1 MFIKNPYVQIHIAVF
16 LWGFTAILGKLIS
29 LDAIELVFFRMSL
42 AALGYVLIPKTRE
55 GFLALSKKKL
65 SALCLIGTI
74 ICLHWLSFYGSIKVA
89 NSSSLALACLG
100 TGPLFTAWLEPLFN
114 KEKKIALNEIFIS
127 ILAIIGIIFIA
138 FGDRNQNFEWNGAYF
153 TAMLLGILASVL
165 AAIFSLMNK
174 HFTAGVN
181 PFTIS
186 FVEMTI
192 GALLLSLFLL
202 ATHSFPQLSAMSTSN
217 WIYILILSTLCTNI
231 PFLLSIFA
239 IKKLNPFVITLTVNL
254 EPIYGFIFAAIL
266 FHEYNQFSLPFYFGS
281 LLILLSVF
289 VEPIQKYLGKK

>member
-1 MFIKNPYVQIHIAVF
+1 MIIKNPYIQIHIAVF

-42 AALGYVLIPKTRE
+42 AAIGYFFIPKTRE
-55 GFLALSKKKL
+55 GFFELSFKEL
-65 SALCLIGTI
+65 IALCLIGTI
-74 ICLHWLSFYGSIKVA
+74 ICLHWISFYGSIKVA

-114 KEKKIALNEIFIS
+114 KGKKIASNEIFIS

-138 FGDRNQNFEWNGAYF
+138 FGDKNQHFEWDGAYI
-153 TAMLLGILASVL
+153 TAILLGIIASVL
-165 AAIFSLMNK
+165 AATFSLMNK
-174 HFTAGVN
+174 HFTSGVN

-186 FVEMTI
+186 FVEMGI

-202 ATHSFPQLSAMSTSN
+202 CTHNFPLLNTIAKSN
-217 WIYILILSTLCTNI
+217 WIYILLLSTLCTNI

-254 EPIYGFIFAAIL
+254 EPIYGFIFAALL
-266 FHEYNQFSLPFYFGS
+266 FQEYNQFSLAFYFGS

-289 VEPIQKYLGKK
+289 VEPIQKYLKNK

>member
-1 MFIKNPYVQIHIAVF
+1 
-16 LWGFTAILGKLIS
+16 
-29 LDAIELVFFRMSL
+29 MSL
-42 AALGYVLIPKTRE
+42 AAIGYFLIPKTRE
-55 GFLALSKKKL
+55 GFFELSLKKL

-74 ICLHWLSFYGSIKVA
+74 ICLHWISFYGSIKVA

-114 KEKKIALNEIFIS
+114 KGKKITPNEIFIS

-138 FGDRNQNFEWNGAYF
+138 FGDKNQRFEWNGSYI
-153 TAMLLGILASVL
+153 TAILLGIIASIL

-174 HFTAGVN
+174 HFTSGVN

-186 FVEMTI
+186 FVEMCI

-202 ATHSFPQLSAMSTSN
+202 CTHNFPSLNTITKSN
-217 WIYILILSTLCTNI
+217 WIYILLLSTLCTNI

-239 IKKLNPFVITLTVNL
+239 IKKLNPFIITLTVNL
-254 EPIYGFIFAAIL
+254 EPIYGFIFAALL
-266 FHEYNQFSLPFYFGS
+266 FQEYNQFSLAFYFGS

-289 VEPIQKYLGKK
+289 VEPIQKYLKK